1 MKLLDR
7 TLVNLSSKEEPDR
20 LGHISLYKLNNDN
33 LYYVYFIEARY
44 FGCKEVDCKTNK
56 TIKEER
62 ISDEYHYNLDLFFND
77 KDRYLGWDRMFGT
90 DFMEDGYQPI
100 LTQD

>member
-20 LGHISLYKLNNDN
+20 LGHISLYRLNNNN

-44 FGCKEVDCKTNK
+44 FGCQEVEYKTN
-56 TIKEER
+56 TIIKDER
-62 ISDEYHYNLDLFFND
+62 ISDDYHYSIDLFFND
-77 KDRYLGWDRMFGT
+77 KNRYLGWDRMFGG
-90 DFMEDGYQPI
+90 DFMTEGYQQI
-100 LTQD
+100 LAQD